1 MRVALE
7 GPREQPR
14 PPASA
19 SRSWRSVS
27 GLCLVKH
34 RDHSGSAPDPAAAP
48 IEQTQ
53 AMTNNPDRPAKRLT
67 LSVTD
72 KKIAGVC
79 GGIAEYFNID
89 PTLVRVITVV
99 LVLFFGGGL
108 LAYLLAWIIMPKP

>member
-1 MRVALE
+1 MVD
-7 GPREQPR
+7 P
-14 PPASA
+14 
-19 SRSWRSVS
+19 
-27 GLCLVKH
+27 LCLRVVCGQPQ
-34 RDHSGSAPDPAAAP
+34 GSPGGRPDPEAAP
-48 IEQTQ
+48 IQHTHP
-53 AMTNNPDRPAKRLT
+53 MTNYPDRPAKRLT

-79 GGIAEYFNID
+79 GGIAEYFSID